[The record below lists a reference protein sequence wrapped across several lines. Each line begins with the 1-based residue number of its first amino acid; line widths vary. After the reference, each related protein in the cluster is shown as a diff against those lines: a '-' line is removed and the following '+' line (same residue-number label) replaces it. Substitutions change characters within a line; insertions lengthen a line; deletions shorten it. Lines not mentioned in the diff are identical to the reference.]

1 MISKAS
7 LISFGNLDLAWSR
20 ITTANNLQHKQMF
33 RHLYSAYEPGRKANL
48 QLLHEK
54 LKGGWKPTSP
64 IRMYLP
70 KASGLL
76 RPLTLLALDDQIVLQ
91 AIANQVAKQ
100 MFKRRRAVENRLVFS
115 SCQNSKPDS
124 IFFLQDWRRTYH
136 DFKLRLGRHLA
147 RGNHWIA
154 HFDLAAFYE
163 TISHR
168 ALQSVV
174 SPSGG
179 SNEAWEM
186 SRKCLCMWT
195 CENKGIP
202 VDHGIPQGPIASDF
216 LAEIFLLPLDEAMD
230 KAGIPYIR
238 YVDDIRVL
246 AKTEDE
252 VRRAAVVLEMECRR
266 WSLIPQ
272 GSKFKVSYAKD
283 VTEAMGTL
291 PSIAES
297 AAQDPD
303 NTNMDEDAALKIF
316 SDAVGGRPLRV
327 LDKSR
332 LRFVLYRSGPS
343 RTILNK
349 ALKLLPMYPE
359 HIDAFSAFFQNY
371 SKSRLIVRYVTSM
384 LKRGVLH
391 DYVQG
396 ELWLIVA
403 RQDRPNEL
411 QALLPAAI
419 SQAKRGGLSFS
430 MQRALCT
437 FFLTCRNAGL
447 YSSSRAL
454 KRVRSKSPYIQS
466 LLVPYLSNED
476 YLKGGIAAELCQRPL
491 PAPGMTLAEK
501 IVDRGLSPK
510 QMGIATYRL
519 SAEVKNVFQGLG
531 LISVGSKP
539 RFDQIGDILRT
550 SYKLRTW
557 RGWKLLLGSNY
568 QHALQLLLTAENK
581 FYSDRSGWL
590 ASQNSFN
597 DAVFGAFQ
605 DVLNTEGLPGAMPR
619 KGKTGK
625 WISFGVMLEAAAPFA
640 QQFPAMAAVL
650 RTTND
655 RRNSIPDSHPFE
667 FKTGQK
673 TKHLKVRERDSIKLD
688 LTGVYRDIMDF
699 LDALP

>member
-7 LISFGNLDLAWSR
+7 LISFRNLDLAWSR
-20 ITTANNLQHKQMF
+20 ITTAKNLQHKRMF

-54 LKGGWKPTSP
+54 LKGGWRPTSP

-76 RPLTLLALDDQIVLQ
+76 RPLTLLAFDDQIVLQ
-91 AIANQVAKQ
+91 AVANQVAKQ

-115 SCQNSKPDS
+115 SCQNPKPDS

-136 DFKLRLGRHLA
+136 DFKLRLTRQLTS
-147 RGNHWIA
+147 GNHWIA

-179 SNEAWEM
+179 SNDAWEM
-186 SRKCLCMWT
+186 IRKWLCVWT
-195 CENKGIP
+195 SETKGIP
-202 VDHGIPQGPIASDF
+202 VDHGIPQGPVASDF

-283 VTEAMGTL
+283 VAEALGAL

-297 AAQDPD
+297 TGRDPD
-303 NTNMDEDAALKIF
+303 ETDLDEDSALQIF
-316 SDAVGGRPLRV
+316 GDAVGGRPLRV
-327 LDKSR
+327 IDKSR

-343 RTILNK
+343 RTILSK
-349 ALKLLPMYPE
+349 SLKLLPVYPE
-359 HIDAFSAFFQNY
+359 HIDAFAAFFQNY
-371 SKSRLIVRYVTSM
+371 PKSRLIVRHITAM
-384 LKRGVLH
+384 LNKGVLY

-396 ELWLIVA
+396 ELWLIASRQA
-403 RQDRPNEL
+403 RPAEL
-411 QALLPAAI
+411 QALLPIAVA
-419 SQAKRGGLSFS
+419 QAKNGHLSFS
-430 MQRALCT
+430 MQRALCV
-437 FFLTCRNAGL
+437 FFLSCRKAGL
-447 YSSSRAL
+447 YSSFRAL
-454 KRVRSKSPYIQS
+454 KRIRSKSPYIQS
-466 LLVPYLSNED
+466 LLIPYLLSED
-476 YLKGGIAAELCQRPL
+476 YRKGGIAAEICQQPAS
-491 PAPGMTLAEK
+491 APGMTLAEE
-501 IVDRGLSPK
+501 IVARGLSPK

-539 RFDQIGDILRT
+539 HFDQIGDILRT
-550 SYKLRTW
+550 SYKLRLW
-557 RGWKLLLGSNY
+557 RGWKALLGPHY

-625 WISFGVMLEAAAPFA
+625 WKSFGVMLEATAPFA
-640 QQFPAMAAVL
+640 QQFPAIATTL
-650 RTTND
+650 RSTND

-673 TKHLKVRERDSIKLD
+673 TKHLKVRERDNIKLD
-688 LTGVYRDIMDF
+688 LTRVYRDIMDF

>member
-48 QLLHEK
+48 QLLHER

-64 IRMYLP
+64 IRIYLP

-115 SCQNSKPDS
+115 SCLNSKPDS
-124 IFFLQDWRRTYH
+124 IFFLQSWRRTYH

-147 RGNHWIA
+147 GGNHWIA

-163 TISHR
+163 TISHK
-168 ALQSVV
+168 ALQTVV

-179 SNEAWEM
+179 SSEAWEM
-186 SRKCLCMWT
+186 IRRCLCRWT
-195 CENKGIP
+195 CETRGIP

-246 AKTEDE
+246 AATEDE

-283 VTEAMGTL
+283 VTEALGTL

-297 AAQDPD
+297 AAQEPD
-303 NTNMDEDAALKIF
+303 ETGMAEHAALKILGN
-316 SDAVGGRPLRV
+316 AIGGRPLRII
-327 LDKSR
+327 DKSR

-349 ALKLLPMYPE
+349 ALKLLPTHPE

-371 SKSRLIVRYVTSM
+371 SKSQLIVRHVTSM

-396 ELWLIVA
+396 ELWLIALRQA
-403 RQDRPNEL
+403 RPDEL
-411 QALLPAAI
+411 QVLLPIAI
-419 SQAKRGGLSFS
+419 SQAKRGRLSFS
-430 MQRALCT
+430 MQRALCA
-437 FFLTCRNAGL
+437 FLLTCRNIGL
-447 YSSSRAL
+447 YSSFHAL
-454 KRVRSKSPYIQS
+454 QRVRATSPYIQS
-466 LLVPYLSNED
+466 LLIPFLSNDD
-476 YLKGGIAAELCQRPL
+476 YLKNGIAAELCQQPL
-491 PAPGMTLAEK
+491 PAPGMTLAER

-531 LISVGSKP
+531 LINVGSKP
-539 RFDQIGDILRT
+539 RFDQIGEILRT
-550 SYKLRTW
+550 SYKVRTW
-557 RGWKLLLGSNY
+557 RGWKALLGSNY

-581 FYSDRSGWL
+581 VDSDRSGWL

-605 DVLNTEGLPGAMPR
+605 DVLNIECLPGAMLR
-619 KGKTGK
+619 KGKDDK
-625 WISFGVMLEAAAPFA
+625 WIPFGVMLDATKPFAKQFPSMAAA
-640 QQFPAMAAVL
+640 L
-650 RTTND
+650 RSTND
-655 RRNSIPDSHPFE
+655 RRNSIPDSHPFV

-673 TKHLKVRERDSIKLD
+673 TKHLKVRERDKIKHD
-688 LTGVYRDIMDF
+688 LTGVYSDIMDF

>member
-64 IRMYLP
+64 IRIYLP
-70 KASGLL
+70 KTSGLL

-100 MFKRRRAVENRLVFS
+100 MFKRRRVVENRLVFS
-115 SCQNSKPDS
+115 SCLNSKPDS
-124 IFFLQDWRRTYH
+124 IFFLQSWRRTYH

-147 RGNHWIA
+147 SGNHWIA

-163 TISHR
+163 TISHK
-168 ALQSVV
+168 ALQTVV

-186 SRKCLCMWT
+186 IRRCLCMWT
-195 CENKGIP
+195 CETKGIS

-246 AKTEDE
+246 AKTEDD

-283 VTEAMGTL
+283 VTEALGTL

-303 NTNMDEDAALKIF
+303 ETVMDEDSALKILG
-316 SDAVGGRPLRV
+316 DAIGGRPLRV
-327 LDKSR
+327 IDKSR

-349 ALKLLPMYPE
+349 ALKLLPMHPE
-359 HIDAFSAFFQNY
+359 HIDAVAAFFQNY
-371 SKSRLIVRYVTSM
+371 SKSRLIVRHVTSM
-384 LKRGVLH
+384 LNKGVLH

-396 ELWLIVA
+396 ELWLIASRQA
-403 RQDRPNEL
+403 RPDEL
-411 QALLPAAI
+411 QALLPVAI
-419 SQAKRGGLSFS
+419 AQAKRDKLSFS
-430 MQRALCT
+430 MQRALCV
-437 FFLTCRNAGL
+437 FFLSCRKAGL
-447 YSSSRAL
+447 YSSSHAL

-466 LLVPYLSNED
+466 LLVPYLTNED
-476 YLKGGIAAELCQRPL
+476 YIKGGIAAELCQRPS
-491 PAPGMTLAEK
+491 PAPGMTLAAE
-501 IVDRGLSPK
+501 IVDRGLSLK
-510 QMGIATYRL
+510 QMGVATYRL

-531 LISVGSKP
+531 LISGVSKP
-539 RFDQIGDILRT
+539 YFDQIGDILRA
-550 SYKLRTW
+550 SYKLRPW
-557 RGWKLLLGSNY
+557 RGWKTLLGPNY

-597 DAVFGAFQ
+597 DAVVGAFQ
-605 DVLNTEGLPGAMPR
+605 DVLNTTGLPGAMPR
-619 KGKTGK
+619 KGRTGK

-640 QQFPAMAAVL
+640 QNFPAMATAL
-650 RTTND
+650 RSTND

-667 FKTGQK
+667 FKTGRK
-673 TKHLKVRERDSIKLD
+673 TKPLKVRERDNIKLD
-688 LTGVYRDIMDF
+688 LIGAYRAIMDF